1 MEAKMADSTRDA
13 SSRESD
19 RPGLASGFKES
30 PFLELTGM
38 RVVEMSE
45 TSAVVELTVTKE
57 LLQGLGVLHG
67 GVTGALIDTA
77 IGAAV
82 WAAAGGKSPYVSI
95 EFKVNHYQP
104 GRLGDV
110 LTTTAEVL
118 HRGRSTAAGHARVA
132 NQHGKV
138 IAHGTGTYMRVTRT
152 LAPITSDAPPT

>member
-1 MEAKMADSTRDA
+1 MADSTRDS

-19 RPGLASGFKES
+19 QPSTASGLKES

-38 RVVEMSE
+38 RIVE
-45 TSAVVELTVTKE
+45 TSEKSAVIELTVTKA

-67 GVTGALIDTA
+67 GMTGALIDTA

-82 WAAAGGKSPYVSI
+82 WAAAGGGSPYVSI

-104 GRLGDV
+104 ARLDDV

-118 HRGRSTAAGHARVA
+118 HRGRSTAAGYARVT
-132 NQHGKV
+132 NQHGKL
-138 IAHGTGTYMRVTRT
+138 IAYGTGTYMRVTRALT
-152 LAPITSDAPPT
+152 PVTNDATPT

>member
-1 MEAKMADSTRDA
+1 MQA
-13 SSRESD
+13 
-19 RPGLASGFKES
+19 S

-38 RVVEMSE
+38 RIVEMSA

-67 GVTGALIDTA
+67 GMTGALIDTA

-95 EFKVNHYQP
+95 EFKVNHFQP
-104 GRLGDV
+104 ARLDDV

-118 HRGRSTAAGHARVA
+118 HRGRSTAAGHARVT
-132 NQHGKV
+132 NQHGKL
-138 IAHGTGTYMRVTRT
+138 IAHGTGTYMRVTGALTRVT
-152 LAPITSDAPPT
+152 NDATPT